1 MGRSTPGRENT
12 ILGPY
17 RVLPGRLSVS
27 RTFGDAEAKLVRF
40 GGNPKVIVAEP
51 EIKAFRITKEHD
63 FITMSSDGV
72 FDKLSNKEIVQLVW
86 DSIADNNQTLTPHQ
100 QASLC
105 VDNILKTSL
114 IRRTLDNVTTV
125 IVQFHNLQQRLIG
138 PFTDKDN
145 KSNTITSKKE
155 KKVIMSTD
163 LGNTII

>member
-1 MGRSTPGRENT
+1 M
-12 ILGPY
+12 
-17 RVLPGRLSVS
+17 LPGRLSVS

-72 FDKLSNKEIVQLVW
+72 FDKLTNKEIVQLVW
-86 DSIADNNQTLTPHQ
+86 DSIADNTQSLTPHQ

-125 IVQFHNLQQRLIG
+125 IVQFHNLQQKLLG
-138 PFTDKDN
+138 PLTEKDS
-145 KSNTITSKKE
+145 KSSTMLKKE
-155 KKVIMSTD
+155 KKVTD
-163 LGNTII
+163 LGNTLI